1 MLRATIYLNILLLMY
16 RTQDILQVPLN
27 IKLFHTSFTFYD
39 FSINYTVIMQ
49 RCK

>member
-27 IKLFHTSFTFYD
+27 IKLLLIY
-39 FSINYTVIMQ
+39 
-49 RCK
+49 